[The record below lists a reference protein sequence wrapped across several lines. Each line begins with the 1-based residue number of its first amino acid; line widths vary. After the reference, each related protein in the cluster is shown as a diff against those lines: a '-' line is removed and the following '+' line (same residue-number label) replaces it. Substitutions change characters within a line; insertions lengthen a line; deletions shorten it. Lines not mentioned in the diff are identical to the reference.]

1 MKYRFIEQYQG
12 EFRVAKICRVLK
24 VSRSGYYAWR
34 KKPVSKRRKENEKLL
49 EKIRQSHSKSRRTY
63 GSPRITADLRAE
75 GQVYGKNRVARLM
88 RENGIVAK
96 TKKKFK
102 VTTNSKHG
110 RPVAENLLKD
120 KRAVTAPNKV
130 WVSDITY
137 VWTKEGWLYLMII
150 LDVFSRNI
158 VGWSMS
164 DRLTS
169 DFVLKGL
176 WQALG
181 KRKPGDG
188 LIFHSDRGV
197 QYTSYEF
204 RMALRINKML
214 QSMSGKGNCY
224 DNAFAESF
232 FHTLKTELVYG
243 QTYNSRNEARQ
254 SIFEYI
260 EVFYNRERRHS
271 SLGYVSP
278 VAFEQNAMAA

>member
-1 MKYRFIEQYQG
+1 MKYGFIEKYQG
-12 EFRVAKICRVLK
+12 EFRVIKMCMVLK
-24 VSRSGYYAWR
+24 VSKSGYYAWR
-34 KKPVSKRRKENEKLL
+34 KKPVSRRQKENDKMLV
-49 EKIRQSHSKSRRTY
+49 KIRESHSKSRKTY
-63 GSPRITADLRAE
+63 GSPRIAEDLRAE
-75 GQVYGKNRVARLM
+75 GIVCGKNRIARLM
-88 RENGIVAK
+88 KDNGIVAK

-102 VTTNSKHG
+102 VTTNSKHNK
-110 RPVAENLLKD
+110 PIAENLLKD
-120 KRAVTAPNKV
+120 NVTVTEPNRI

-137 VWTKEGWLYLMII
+137 IWTREGWLYLMVI

-158 VGWSMS
+158 VSWSMS

-169 DFVLKGL
+169 DLVLKGL
-176 WQALG
+176 WQAIG
-181 KRKPGDG
+181 KRKPGAG

-204 RMALRINKML
+204 RLALRNNKML

-224 DNAFAESF
+224 DNAVAESF
-232 FHTLKTELVYG
+232 FHTLKTELVYE

-254 SIFEYI
+254 SVFEYI

-278 VAFEQNAMAA
+278 AVFEQNAMAA